1 MRYLRKWEPFI
12 NENVQSAKAFLI
24 KREREKILK
33 ENPGKSFREIQLTPE
48 QENAVLQ
55 DSDFLRIK
63 DFLQKNNKPGLT
75 YAWVYFLKEDPSL
88 AYGEELREAPE
99 NPEALTEI
107 TATNLYYVYTYWD
120 SIKGKQKLKLASP
133 EGYVNAKERGQ
144 LSDTAWNTLWDELQ
158 ELLQAKHAD
167 KFIEFFPRNIR
178 DYYRELLQKKEDDER
193 SKTLLEKFVSYVN
206 LLEACP
212 VQGGKIIIRE
222 RDTDRIIHTYPNQ
235 AKYQVIKQAGKY
247 NDFETYPDFRDS
259 FKAFV
264 DLLSTMKRQVESDG
278 KPLSKS
284 LNEIE
289 NLEPQI
295 KILYRQDEP
304 NMLVTSSRS
313 FLGVQK
319 ICSLSS
325 STYCIK
331 DLNVFYDSK
340 YHNSILVHINQFD
353 KDPSDGDYLL
363 TMHLNKSLK
372 ITDWSN
378 TKNRKEDASGK
389 PVSSEGGLEKFLK
402 RFNVPNIDA
411 IIHFITKNF
420 DRELVVK
427 QTLEII
433 YKEMGEWSSNDFT
446 SKRRL
451 LNILGRFELRND
463 TLSKKLTP
471 QQIQDTIDTVMQIIK
486 LESNFTDQEIIDYYK
501 QTGLYTFEDYKIFRE
516 FLRGDTD
523 PEQIRKVLS
532 DSYIKLK
539 FLEKDPK
546 IRATEKG
553 KRIPVLLKKAE
564 ELKTKLEGEFSIK
577 Y

>member
-212 VQGGKIIIRE
+212 VQGVKLLLE
-222 RDTDRIIHTYPNQ
+222 N
-235 AKYQVIKQAGKY
+235 VI
-247 NDFETYPDFRDS
+247 P
-259 FKAFV
+259 
-264 DLLSTMKRQVESDG
+264 
-278 KPLSKS
+278 
-284 LNEIE
+284 IE
-289 NLEPQI
+289 
-295 KILYRQDEP
+295 LYTPIQ
-304 NMLVTSSRS
+304 
-313 FLGVQK
+313 
-319 ICSLSS
+319 
-325 STYCIK
+325 
-331 DLNVFYDSK
+331 
-340 YHNSILVHINQFD
+340 
-353 KDPSDGDYLL
+353 
-363 TMHLNKSLK
+363 
-372 ITDWSN
+372 
-378 TKNRKEDASGK
+378 TK
-389 PVSSEGGLEKFLK
+389 
-402 RFNVPNIDA
+402 
-411 IIHFITKNF
+411 
-420 DRELVVK
+420 
-427 QTLEII
+427 
-433 YKEMGEWSSNDFT
+433 
-446 SKRRL
+446 
-451 LNILGRFELRND
+451 LNI
-463 TLSKKLTP
+463 K
-471 QQIQDTIDTVMQIIK
+471 
-486 LESNFTDQEIIDYYK
+486 
-501 QTGLYTFEDYKIFRE
+501 
-516 FLRGDTD
+516 
-523 PEQIRKVLS
+523 
-532 DSYIKLK
+532 
-539 FLEKDPK
+539 
-546 IRATEKG
+546 
-553 KRIPVLLKKAE
+553 
-564 ELKTKLEGEFSIK
+564 
-577 Y
+577 